1 MPNDQSKL
9 NRLRLQRTKLAEFGT
24 FAFASADLEEI
35 LIKACEDAL
44 EALEAEDAK
53 IKVLE
58 HRPDSSDFLVR
69 SGINWPEGVVGQ
81 ETIGDDLASPAGY
94 ALVSEGPVVSSD
106 LSHETR
112 FRTPSLLK
120 RTGVQCMVN
129 VIIAGRDTP
138 FGVFEADGLSPN
150 MFDEEDV
157 DFLRSLA
164 NLIAAAIERMRLR
177 EARERYTREQ
187 RILVEERGH
196 RAKNLFA
203 LVQAVANQVGTDGV
217 TAEDFKQTFIGRL
230 GALVKAE
237 NLMFDAGYS
246 DVRLSDVVEV
256 LLLPYQADS
265 EERISVDGPPVL
277 LPSRSA
283 RMLGLALHE
292 LATNASKHGALSEPG
307 GTVEVR
313 WAVDDGQGQIT
324 LSWTEHG
331 GPPVKKPERRGFG
344 SRLLEEICPAELGG
358 EAELSS
364 NVEGLAYTLTFSA
377 HD

>member
-1 MPNDQSKL
+1 MPDDQSKL
-9 NRLRLQRTKLAEFGT
+9 DRLRLRRTELAEFGSC
-24 FAFASADLEEI
+24 AFSSIDLDDI
-35 LIKACEDAL
+35 LLEACKAALKAL
-44 EALEAEDAK
+44 EHKEAK

-58 HRPDSSDFLVR
+58 HRPDMNDFLVR
-69 SGINWPEGVVGQ
+69 SGVNWPEGVVGQ
-81 ETIGDDLASPAGY
+81 ETIGADLDSPAGY
-94 ALVSEGPVVSSD
+94 ALVSEGPVVSRD
-106 LSHETR
+106 LSKETR

-129 VIIAGRDTP
+129 VIIAGRDAP

-177 EARERYTREQ
+177 EARERYAREQ
-187 RILVEERGH
+187 RILVEELGH

-230 GALVKAE
+230 GALMKAE
-237 NLMFDAGYS
+237 NLMFEADYS
-246 DVRLSDVVEV
+246 DVKLSDVVEV

-265 EERISVDGPPVL
+265 EERVSVDGPPVF

-292 LATNASKHGALSEPG
+292 LATNASKHGALSKPG

-313 WAVDDGQGQIT
+313 WKVDDEQGHIT
-324 LSWTEHG
+324 FSWAERD
-331 GPPVKKPERRGFG
+331 GPPVKKSERKGFG
-344 SRLLEEICPAELGG
+344 SRLLEQICPTELGG
-358 EAELSS
+358 RAELNS
-364 NVEGLAYTLTFSA
+364 NIKGLEYTLTFST
-377 HD
+377 HE

>member
-1 MPNDQSKL
+1 MPDDRSKL
-9 NRLRLQRTKLAEFGT
+9 DRLRLQRSKLAEFGS
-24 FAFASADLEEI
+24 FAFSSIDLDDI
-35 LIKACEDAL
+35 LLEACKDAL
-44 EALEAEDAK
+44 KALEHEDAK

-81 ETIGDDLASPAGY
+81 ETIGDDLDSPAGY
-94 ALVSEGPVVSSD
+94 ALVSEGPVVSRD
-106 LSHETR
+106 LSQETR

-120 RTGVQCMVN
+120 RTGVRCMVN
-129 VIIAGRDTP
+129 VIIAGRDAP
-138 FGVFEADGLSPN
+138 FGVFEVDGLSPN

-187 RILVEERGH
+187 RILVEELGH

-217 TAEDFKQTFIGRL
+217 SAEDFKQTFIGRL
-230 GALVKAE
+230 GALVTAE
-237 NLMFDAGYS
+237 NLMFEAGYS
-246 DVRLSDVVEV
+246 DVSLSDVVE
-256 LLLPYQADS
+256 LLLRPYQADF
-265 EERISVDGPPVL
+265 EERVSVDGPTVF

-307 GTVEVR
+307 GTVEVH

-324 LSWTEHG
+324 LSWTEHD
-331 GPPVKKPERRGFG
+331 GPPVKKSERRGFG
-344 SRLLEEICPAELGG
+344 SRLLEQICPTELGG
-358 EAELSS
+358 RAELSS
-364 NVEGLAYTLTFSA
+364 NVGGLAYTLTFSTNN
-377 HD
+377 